1 MELSKKKEKMKQS
14 VQRQFCTFK
23 IDRHY
28 FGIDILD
35 VKEIVDNI
43 SLTKIHHAPEEILGF
58 INIRGHVHLVIDLR
72 RLLTFEKKEIDEYSR
87 VILFTQNVG
96 EAFGILVDQI
106 GHMVEVD
113 EKHIEYRNREDKRM
127 DHSLKRL
134 NALEIAACKL
144 DDKLLIILDAR
155 QFVSVIESQR

>member
-1 MELSKKKEKMKQS
+1 M
-14 VQRQFCTFK
+14 
-23 IDRHY
+23 
-28 FGIDILD
+28 
-35 VKEIVDNI
+35 
-43 SLTKIHHAPEEILGF
+43 
-58 INIRGHVHLVIDLR
+58 
-72 RLLTFEKKEIDEYSR
+72 
-87 VILFTQNVG
+87 ILFTQNVA